1 MQQFSNVEV
10 IVRIP
15 PFRDFAQ
22 SEEGR
27 AGFGTSQQGADDR
40 AMVVMVKAMV
50 VMMVTAMIVVIR

>member
-1 MQQFSNVEV
+1 MQQFSNVEC

-50 VMMVTAMIVVIR
+50 VMMVIW

>member
-27 AGFGTSQQGADDR
+27 AGFGTSQQGPDDR
-40 AMVVMVKAMV
+40 AMVVMVTAMMMLVLMV
-50 VMMVTAMIVVIR
+50 VVI